1 MAQII
6 DGREIAKGIREEIM
20 NEIKTMKGRGKRA
33 PKLTVILV
41 GDDPASQIYVRNKEK
56 ACVEVGMS
64 SETRRIPASIK
75 QNELI
80 DIIKSLN
87 QDEGVDG
94 ILVQFPLPIGLNEQA
109 VMDAISYEKDVD
121 GLHPFNLGKLLRGE
135 NPLFEPCTPS
145 GIIELILSTGVEIKG
160 AEVVVVGRSNLV
172 GKPVAIMLLQ
182 RHATVTICHTRT
194 RDLGEV
200 TRRADILIVAAGRP
214 GVVYGDMIKKGAT
227 VIDVGMNRLAEKLV
241 GDVDFES
248 AKERASFISP
258 VPGGVGPMTIAM
270 LLKNTLRAAERQ
282 TA

>member
-6 DGREIAKGIREEIM
+6 DGREIAKRIREEIM
-20 NEIKTMKGRGKRA
+20 KEIKRMKEGGKRA

-56 ACVEVGMS
+56 ACAEVGMS

-94 ILVQFPLPIGLNEQA
+94 ILVQFPLPKSLNEQA
-109 VMDAISYEKDVD
+109 VMEAISYEKDVD
-121 GLHPFNLGKLLRGE
+121 GLHPLNLGKLLRGE

-160 AEVVVVGRSNLV
+160 AEAVIVGRSNLV

-200 TRRADILIVAAGRP
+200 TRRANILIVAAGRP
-214 GVVYGDMIKKGAT
+214 GVVYGDMIKMGAA
-227 VIDVGMNRLAEKLV
+227 VIDVGMNRLAGKLV